1 MKTRLHTLFAFA
13 FAALVLGACSSGKEA
28 AASGRAA
35 GSEKREG
42 KEFQNAFFEAMERK
56 ALADDEGAYKAF
68 SKCAELSPG
77 NAVSWYELARLDHLR
92 ERQDKAIE
100 NIRKAVSIDPK
111 NYWYHQAYAGF
122 LLEYGMYVEARKELE
137 WLIKDHPDE
146 LQAYYDLAA
155 SYLYSEDGKGAIKTY
170 ERLEE
175 RVGIDPDVSFQ
186 KQRIFLLMGESD
198 KALAELDRLLEAFP
212 DAEIYAH
219 KAAVLMDLGRMDEA
233 ERALQQV
240 LSLDA
245 TNGNAWMM
253 LSRLY
258 ARDGRED
265 ASWDALTKAFLSADV
280 AIDEKIGVL
289 LRFFNASERDPSS
302 FDRAFILL
310 EKLDVAHPDDPKTHS
325 MYGDYLLREGRYR
338 EARDRFARA
347 VELDPNHQL
356 IWAQLTELDM
366 QLNEWQLLV
375 DDATNARNVF
385 PAQPVFYLTMAIGQI
400 QLGQHDE
407 AIKNLNVGKSYVLD
421 EPLLMANFWS
431 TLGEAYYK
439 IGEFKRSDEAYE
451 KALTLTPNDPLVMNN
466 YSYYLALQG
475 RKLERAAELSL
486 KSNELMPG
494 TASFQDT
501 YGWVLFKQ
509 GRHEEALE
517 WVGKAIAG
525 GANDGVVLEHYG
537 DILFHLN
544 RIDEAVDYWQQALQA
559 GGAGSSIQ
567 KKISDRTWHD
577 AQEP

>member
-1 MKTRLHTLFAFA
+1 MKAYTHRFFLVAL
-13 FAALVLGACSSGKEA
+13 AALTLNACWLRKDTTATNGSAVRTNQEA
-28 AASGRAA
+28 
-35 GSEKREG
+35 
-42 KEFQNAFFEAMERK
+42 KEFDKAFFEAMERK
-56 ALADDEGAYKAF
+56 ALADDVGAYKAF
-68 SKCAELSPG
+68 SKCAELSPA
-77 NAVSWYELARLDHLR
+77 NAVAWYEMARLDHLR
-92 ERQDKAIE
+92 ERQDLALAH
-100 NIRKAVSIDPK
+100 IRKAVQLDPA

-122 LLEYGMYVEARKELE
+122 LLEYGMYAEARKELE
-137 WLIKDHPDE
+137 WLIRDHPDE

-155 SYLYSEDGKGAIKTY
+155 SYLYSEDGKGAIKAY

-175 RVGIDPDVSFQ
+175 RIGIDPEVSFQ
-186 KQRIFLLMGESD
+186 KQRIFLLMGETE
-198 KALAELDRLLEAFP
+198 KALAEVDRLIAAFP
-212 DAEIYAH
+212 EPEIYGH

-233 ERALQQV
+233 ERALQEV
-240 LSLDA
+240 LALDA
-245 TNGNAWMM
+245 TNGNAWLM
-253 LSRLY
+253 LSRIY

-280 AIDEKIGVL
+280 SIDEKIGVL
-289 LRFFNASERDPSS
+289 LRFFSASERDPASLE
-302 FDRAFILL
+302 RAYTLL
-310 EKLDVAHPDDPKTHS
+310 EKLDIAHPDDAKTHS

-338 EARDRFARA
+338 EARDRFAQA
-347 VELDPNHQL
+347 VGIDPNHQL

-366 QLNEWQLLV
+366 QLYEWDLLV
-375 DDATNARNVF
+375 EDATNARNVF
-385 PAQPVFYLTMAIGQI
+385 PAQPVFYLMMAIGQI
-400 QLGQHDE
+400 QVGQHDE

-421 EPLLMANFWS
+421 EPMLMANFWS

-439 IGEFKRSDEAYE
+439 IGEYKRSDEAYE
-451 KALTLTPNDPLVMNN
+451 KALTLTPSDPLVLNN

-509 GRHEEALE
+509 GKHEQALE

-544 RIDEAVDYWQQALQA
+544 RVDEAVEYWEQALQA

-567 KKISDRTWHD
+567 KKINDRTWYD